1 MTLFQFARKNI
12 KRNSSRSFFI
22 ILVVMIL
29 ALLLFVGTFFISG
42 LSAGAKSMADRL
54 GADIIIVPEGYDP
67 HTDNIILTG
76 KPSRAYLPNDI
87 LSELKIFDAVQ
98 NASPQMFLASLNASC
113 CSAKVQLIGI
123 DYDTD
128 FIIKSWLQKSLPF
141 GRGLMNNEIILGAN
155 VNGDSSGELEF
166 FNIPLRIAGRL
177 EATGFNFDNSVFMN
191 RYTAEIL
198 FHEAEK
204 IMNRKLSKD
213 GSINSIVMIKLKSG
227 YLAQD
232 VARNINNNLNDK
244 GIYALS
250 GKKFVG
256 NIASTLNLIS
266 FVIKIILFSVWIFVI
281 ILTGLLFAVSLTER
295 KNEFINLRVI
305 GATRAKILKIIL
317 SESLIMSAFGSFLGL
332 ILGGI
337 LILFSSSYISEI
349 LHMPLLISSWK
360 VILYSSFGAFMLSVL
375 SVIISALVLSLR
387 MHKNLTEA

>member
-54 GADIIIVPEGYDP
+54 GADIIIIPEGYDP

-87 LSELKIFDAVQ
+87 LSELKIFDAIQ

-141 GRGLMNNEIILGAN
+141 GRELMNNEIILGAN
-155 VNGDSSGELEF
+155 VNGNLSGELEF
-166 FNIPLRIAGRL
+166 FNIPLKIAGRL

-213 GSINSIVMIKLKSG
+213 GSINSIVMIKLKPG

-256 NIASTLNLIS
+256 NIGGTLNLIS
-266 FVIKIILFSVWIFVI
+266 LVIKIILFSVWILVI
-281 ILTGLLFAVSLTER
+281 IITGLLFAVSLTER

-305 GATRAKILKIIL
+305 GASRAKILKIIL
-317 SESLIMSAFGSFLGL
+317 SESLIMSALGSFLGL

-337 LILFSSSYISEI
+337 LILFSSSYISEV

-360 VILYSSFGAFMLSVL
+360 VILYSSFGAFALSVF
-375 SVIISALVLSLR
+375 SVIISVLVLSLR
-387 MHKNLTEA
+387 MHKNLIEA

>member
-1 MTLFQFARKNI
+1 
-12 KRNSSRSFFI
+12 
-22 ILVVMIL
+22 MIL

-87 LSELKIFDAVQ
+87 LSELKIFDAIQ

-155 VNGDSSGELEF
+155 VNGNSSGELEF

-266 FVIKIILFSVWIFVI
+266 FVIKIILFSVWIFAI
-281 ILTGLLFAVSLTER
+281 IITGLLFAVSLTER

-337 LILFSSSYISEI
+337 LILFSSSYISEV

-360 VILYSSFGAFMLSVL
+360 VILYSSFGAFALSVF
-375 SVIISALVLSLR
+375 SVIISVLVLSFR
-387 MHKNLTEA
+387 MHKNLIEA